1 VLCHE
6 TPLPVGGQGRPRHTV
21 GEIFRAHAE
30 AYRARHALTEVQR
43 KVLRDV
49 AACRTPILGGRVD
62 VCVECGHET
71 PVYHSCRNRHCPTCQ
86 ALPQARWIEARK
98 ARLLPVDYFHAVFTV
113 PDDDINAL
121 ALRNRELFFDALF
134 AAGSQ
139 TLLTLGRD
147 HKRLGAQLGLTAVLH
162 TWTRDLR
169 FHPHLHC
176 IVTAGGLSSDG
187 TQWKATRQGYLFPVR
202 VLADLFR
209 GKLLAI
215 LDEAFHAG
223 RLRLDGVDSFG
234 GAVPNDVTWKRLRRR
249 LYRTKWVTYA
259 KQPFAGVEAVYC
271 YLGRYTH
278 RVGLSNHRILDVTD
292 EAVIFRTRGDDTAAL
307 PPIEFVRRFLLH
319 TLPRGFVKLRHYG
332 LLAPGNV
339 NTKLESARRLL
350 EEQPPT
356 PTAAAVVATA
366 EPGADEPAPDVVPT
380 DWRDLLLRLTGRDV
394 TRCALCGGPLRS
406 RALARAPPRP
416 AGGDTS

>member
-6 TPLPVGGQGRPRHTV
+6 APLPSNGQGRPRHTV

-30 AYRARHALTEVQR
+30 AYRAQHALTEMQR

-49 AACRTPILGGRVD
+49 AACRTPVLGGRVD
-62 VCVECGHET
+62 VCVDCGHER
-71 PVYHSCRNRHCPTCQ
+71 PVFYSCRNRHCPTCQ
-86 ALPQARWIEARK
+86 ALSQLRWVEGRK
-98 ARLLPVDYFHAVFTV
+98 ARLLPVDYFHVVFTV

-139 TLLTLGRD
+139 TLLALGRD
-147 HKRLGAQLGLTAVLH
+147 NKRLGAQLGLTAVLH

-176 IVTAGGLSSDG
+176 IVTAGGLSLDG
-187 TQWKATRQGYLFPVR
+187 TRWKSTRQGYLFPVR

-215 LDEAFHAG
+215 LDEAFREG
-223 RLRLDGVDSFG
+223 QLRLDGVAGVRDG
-234 GAVPNDVTWKRLRRR
+234 VPTDVAWKRLKRK

-259 KQPFAGVEAVYC
+259 KQPFAGAEAVYS

-278 RVGLSNHRILDVTD
+278 RVGLSNHRIIDVSD
-292 EAVIFRTRGDDTAAL
+292 DAVTFRTRGDDTATVH
-307 PPIEFVRRFLLH
+307 PVEFLRRFLLH
-319 TLPRGFVKLRHYG
+319 ALPRGFVKLRHYG

-339 NTKLESARRLL
+339 HTKLEAARRLL
-350 EEQPPT
+350 EESRGAPAST
-356 PTAAAVVATA
+356 SSAAPD
-366 EPGADEPAPDVVPT
+366 EPGTGESAPDEVPT
-380 DWRDLLLRLTGRDV
+380 GWRAALLRLTGVDV
-394 TRCALCGGPLRS
+394 TRCPACGGVLFS
-406 RALARAPPRP
+406 RALARAPPQA